1 VFYTDTLF
9 SKVKS
14 LNGNVCA
21 QVYTNGHYTRVF
33 PMASKSSKNIAQTLN
48 EFVDDVGIL
57 NTLICD
63 LATEQVGPHTPMMKE
78 IRQLCIK
85 MHNSEKGQSSQNHR
99 AETEIRELK
108 HRWKARMV
116 ERQVPPRLWDYGVVY
131 VSENLSITAR
141 SKNGQPGMEE
151 VKGETIDIS
160 EWLDFEFYDY
170 VWYWDEKKMDMTQEQ
185 RLVGR
190 WLGIAHRIGSNMT
203 YWILTKNGK
212 VIARS
217 TVQHI
222 TMTDMAQPA
231 IQQDSVRLFDTP
243 VSQ

>member
-1 VFYTDTLF
+1 
-9 SKVKS
+9 
-14 LNGNVCA
+14 
-21 QVYTNGHYTRVF
+21 
-33 PMASKSSKNIAQTLN
+33 
-48 EFVDDVGIL
+48 
-57 NTLICD
+57 
-63 LATEQVGPHTPMMKE
+63 
-78 IRQLCIK
+78 
-85 MHNSEKGQSSQNHR
+85 
-99 AETEIRELK
+99 
-108 HRWKARMV
+108 
-116 ERQVPPRLWDYGVVY
+116 
-131 VSENLSITAR
+131 
-141 SKNGQPGMEE
+141 MEE

-222 TMTDMAQPA
+222 TTADMAQPA